1 MQGGRVR
8 AKSKAGPEP
17 AAPALPVG
25 PLHKGSRAE
34 QVSNPTAEHLAAV
47 LEPLTMGIQKLAGSG
62 AEAQGSVL
70 PNIQALMLLL
80 WIESHVTWS

>member
-34 QVSNPTAEHLAAV
+34 QILFSFELRPVCTGWMGDRLAQYSNRV
-47 LEPLTMGIQKLAGSG
+47 LQFIVWLLSWEQITRGVTLQP
-62 AEAQGSVL
+62 
-70 PNIQALMLLL
+70 QA
-80 WIESHVTWS
+80 